1 MLFPW
6 SSQARGFFIR
16 KKEIMSNEHFS
27 NPTLDEE
34 MRVWHYEKNLQ
45 RRQVCFEIA
54 QERNV
59 QPIQVALAY
68 VLHKSKLI
76 FPLIGP
82 RTIFES
88 NSSIQATQL
97 ELTTKELQA
106 LAQD

>member
-6 SSQARGFFIR
+6 SSQARGFFIQ

-54 QERNV
+54 QKRNV
-59 QPIQVALAY
+59 Q
-68 VLHKSKLI
+68 LHVSFLCYLKTYLPSL
-76 FPLIGP
+76 
-82 RTIFES
+82 
-88 NSSIQATQL
+88 
-97 ELTTKELQA
+97 
-106 LAQD
+106 